1 MKQFMFASVL
11 ALSLGMVAWVQLGDA
26 LAAPDSAWPDLGI
39 DEDTEVLE
47 QYRQAVE
54 LGGVPES
61 TRRDVA
67 QRFLR
72 RARAA
77 IKAKDYTGARESA
90 AVAAEPAMAADS
102 RSLACLYIAESY
114 VQEKNFAAAKAELA
128 KLLAIPNVAEGHR
141 WEARERVREI
151 ERMQAGLPPV
161 ESVTVRT
168 VVPAVA
174 TFAAE
179 LFVSPDGNDKNAG
192 TRAAP
197 VAGLVR
203 ARDLVRQL
211 HGRGERGA
219 IAVNV
224 LAGEYPLT
232 AAVELSA
239 EDSGTEQGP
248 VVYRAVQ
255 PGKTVFY
262 GGRRLTGFKPVD
274 DPAILARLPEEA
286 RGKVQRSDLRALGI
300 ADYGRLAVRGFSQP
314 SPPPTV
320 ELFVNGKPMTLAR
333 WPNTGFVGI
342 SKLVASGNTQAGAP
356 SIIEYADDRHA
367 RWTQAKDPW
376 LFGYFNRL
384 WADATIA
391 ISRIDTETRTVVFND
406 PYQAVWT
413 PNNEGMNTH
422 EGIQYYAF
430 NLLEEIDLPGEWYLD
445 REAGILYLWP
455 PAELAGAAVEIGML
469 SAPMMTMTNVTD
481 IRLEG
486 LTFDLG
492 RCDGLALMDCRR
504 VLIAGC
510 TVSRMA
516 ENGIRIRGGESNG
529 ILSCDIH
536 TIGRRATELI
546 GGERETLK
554 PGRHFVENCTIH
566 DFGRIDRT
574 YTPAVQ
580 LEGVGNRV
588 AHNLMY
594 DCPSSVMRVEGNDH
608 VVEFNDIRNAVRES
622 DDQGAVDMWR
632 NPTYRGIVFRY
643 NRFTDIG
650 RVGAGA
656 MAHGQSAIRPDDA
669 ISGVLIYGN
678 IFVRASRGRF
688 GAVQMNSGRDNIIA
702 NNLFIECAQAITG
715 GWNAGNGAWQE
726 LRASKPPPDFITS
739 ALYLSR
745 YPAMATMLTTPGN
758 NYAWRNVFY
767 RSGATGDPGNMDYGQ
782 RDPGFVDAAKGDW
795 RLKPDAAPYGDI
807 GFRPIPMEEIGLYQ
821 DTFRSGLP
829 ANVKAEAKQTW

>member
-1 MKQFMFASVL
+1 MEQFMFASVL
-11 ALSLGMVAWVQLGDA
+11 TLSLGMVAWGQLGDA
-26 LAAPDSAWPDLGI
+26 LAPADSTRPAEGMD
-39 DEDTEVLE
+39 DDAEVLE
-47 QYRQAVE
+47 QYRQAQE
-54 LGGVPES
+54 LGGVPERT
-61 TRRDVA
+61 TRDIA

-77 IKAKDYTGARESA
+77 MKARDYTGARKSA
-90 AVAAEPAMAADS
+90 AVAAEPAMAVDS

-114 VQEKNFAAAKAELA
+114 VQEKNFAAAKTELA
-128 KLLAIPNVAEGHR
+128 KLLAIPNGAEGHR
-141 WEARERVREI
+141 WEARERLREI
-151 ERMQAGLPPV
+151 ERLQAGQPAV
-161 ESVTVRT
+161 EPAAART

-174 TFAAE
+174 KFAAE

-197 VAGLVR
+197 VASLVR

-232 AAVELSA
+232 ASVELSA
-239 EDSGTEQGP
+239 EDSGTAQGP

-255 PGKTVFY
+255 PGKTVLY
-262 GGRRLTGFKPVD
+262 GGRRLTGFKPAD

-286 RGKVQRSDLRALGI
+286 RGKVQRCDLRALGLT
-300 ADYGRLAVRGFSQP
+300 DYGRLAMRGFSQP
-314 SPPPTV
+314 CPPPTV

-342 SKLVASGNTQAGAP
+342 RKLVASGNKQAGTP

-367 RWTQAKDPW
+367 RWAQAKDPW

-391 ISRIDTETRTVVFND
+391 VSKIDPANRTVVCND
-406 PYQAVWT
+406 AYQATWT
-413 PNNEGMNTH
+413 SNSEGMNTH

-445 REAGILYLWP
+445 RETGVLYLYP
-455 PAELAGAAVEIGML
+455 PVELAGAAVELGMF

-516 ENGIRIRGGESNG
+516 ENGIRIRGGETNG

-536 TIGRRATELI
+536 TIGRRAIELI
-546 GGERETLK
+546 GGDRETLK
-554 PGRHFVENCTIH
+554 PGRHFVENCSMH
-566 DFGRIDRT
+566 NFGRIDRT

-588 AHNLMY
+588 VRNRIY
-594 DCPSSVMRVEGNDH
+594 DCPSSVMRIEGNDH
-608 VVEFNDIRNAVRES
+608 VVELNDIRNAVRES
-622 DDQGAVDMWR
+622 DDQGAIDMWR
-632 NPTYRGIVFRY
+632 NPTYRGIVLRY

-656 MAHGQSAIRPDDA
+656 MAHGQAAIRPDDA

-678 IFVRASRGRF
+678 VFVRASRGRF

-702 NNLFIECAQAITG
+702 NNLFIECAQGITG

-745 YPAMATMLTTPGN
+745 YPAMATMLTTSGN

-795 RLKPDAAPYGDI
+795 RLKPDAAP
-807 GFRPIPMEEIGLYQ
+807 
-821 DTFRSGLP
+821 
-829 ANVKAEAKQTW
+829 